1 MYAAVDGD
9 GDGRVSFVEFAAMRV
24 RKKRGISTPRG
35 QQQQVCRFH
44 WICYL
49 LVLAVLVRVR
59 VYYSWQRLDLT
70 IPD

>member
-24 RKKRGISTPRG
+24 RKKRGTPTPRG

-44 WICYL
+44 WTCYL

-59 VYYSWQRLDLT
+59 VYYAWQRLL
-70 IPD
+70 ILVY